1 MTLVG
6 YTGSEGNGMATS
18 SFDKTIVIKDDKA
31 ADVLIQA
38 AKSDLPRPATHPST
52 YRLVAKE
59 TLVKKS
65 VMR

>member
-1 MTLVG
+1 
-6 YTGSEGNGMATS
+6 MATT

-38 AKSDLPRPATHPST
+38 AKSDAPRPASPPSS

-59 TLVKKS
+59 SLVKKS
-65 VMR
+65 VTR